1 MEVVGRRRKR
11 EMEKGRR
18 DPPSLFPYTAY
29 THGLLIS
36 REGRKEGRKE
46 REDWYLLWTLD
57 SIAGLDLLVVVTVNV
72 KGKSP
77 HGQIF
82 NLEASFAKRRKRT
95 NNNNCFY
102 LSCLGTIV
110 YSCNRREFTAYICY
124 EDLRHIVWQG
134 GQAFMV

>member
-1 MEVVGRRRKR
+1 MIARTNGSSWKKKEKGNGKR
-11 EMEKGRR
+11 EKG
-18 DPPSLFPYTAY
+18 STFPFPLYCLHTW
-29 THGLLIS
+29 IIDIE
-36 REGRKEGRKE
+36 RRKEGRKE

-95 NNNNCFY
+95 NNKNCF
-102 LSCLGTIV
+102 LSFLSGN
-110 YSCNRREFTAYICY
+110 NRI
-124 EDLRHIVWQG
+124 
-134 GQAFMV
+134 FMQP